1 MTDEYRPEL
10 ILFDKGAEWL
20 SDYKTTPA
28 LTQTPIQA
36 LHGALKQLEHKKAE
50 QERKENK
57 MKDVEAE
64 LSRLED
70 LISAQHPCDARMYG
84 LELCELVRTALEDA
98 KVDEK
103 VDAAIAAIE
112 RLWGSAKKTFPAGHQ
127 FVKGA
132 PDPGDTVMRLRCDQ
146 DDSYWW
152 RLSDN
157 TWWGTWGP
165 SSRALPA
172 TGGRD
177 WKTLFSGGRNS
188 FTHVP
193 IDDQEPAPA
202 GNRTFG
208 KDDPM
213 PTDVDHVIDND
224 GDHWW
229 RRPGV
234 GSDRWATTNNTD
246 HPPNWKDV
254 DYDDTYSWTNLMRRY
269 PPFKE
274 AKPQSAYPA
283 RVVYNK
289 DNPPPPDV
297 RAVQPADDD
306 DVTYYRPRNRD
317 AWRSTEW
324 DDDDIKTEGYST
336 WQELCRDFGG
346 STGEFVKVYDQKIP
360 EEIARALTWRVEDE
374 EEDEEPHES
383 IIAVMNMGTGNHY
396 WRCTCGKGGWI
407 NHDYYTP
414 RSPTVCSAQNHYTW
428 EQVMENHGE
437 KGVQELLAAKDK

>member
-1 MTDEYRPEL
+1 MADEV
-10 ILFDKGAEWL
+10 F
-20 SDYKTTPA
+20 KTMADRIGNDPFGVSMDAFMAA
-28 LTQTPIQA
+28 LTDFSKIPAEIRR
-36 LHGALKQLEHKKAE
+36 LENLPPT
-50 QERKENK
+50 RKENK
-57 MKDVEAE
+57 VKDVEAE

-84 LELCELVRTALEDA
+84 LELCELVRTALEDMETNKVVAHFEDVEAA
-98 KVDEK
+98 KQD
-103 VDAAIAAIE
+103 
-112 RLWGSAKKTFPAGHQ
+112 RAKTYPAGHV
-127 FVKGA
+127 FVKGD
-132 PDPGDTVMRLRCDQ
+132 PDPGDTVMRLRCNQ
-146 DDSYWW
+146 DHSYWW

-165 SSRALPA
+165 SSNALPA

-177 WKTLFSGGRNS
+177 WKTLFSGGRNR

-283 RVVYNK
+283 RVVYDR

-297 RAVQPADDD
+297 RAVQPADDE

-336 WQELCRDFGG
+336 WQELCRDFGD
-346 STGEFVKVYDQKIP
+346 EFVKADDQKIP
-360 EEIARALTWRVEDE
+360 EEIARALTWRIEDG

-383 IIAVMNMGTGNHY
+383 IIAVINMGTGAHY

-407 NHDYYTP
+407 SHDYYTP
-414 RSPTVCSAQNHYTW
+414 RSPTVCTAQKHYAW
-428 EQVMENHGE
+428 EEIMENHGE
-437 KGVQELLAAKDK
+437 KGVQELMAARDE